1 MTNDSAEHQKAL
13 EGLEKITIIVARFQ
27 IVEQVYLDPQSKTF
41 GKLRESI
48 VDLYSKI
55 FEYQARLANYFGKN
69 TLRRFGI
76 NALQLGGWSE
86 FRVSINDADKI
97 CQDFMAIHT
106 SEMAKHEFQ
115 NVVTLLGEV
124 GKKLDEA
131 QRLHEERRLDAVLS
145 WISDRDAFDDHVT
158 VQSELGDESFTA
170 GQWLI
175 REWQQTSQPVFVLRG
190 GVGTGK
196 SSLVSIL
203 IEHLLFASSSRLAF
217 YYCSRG
223 RDWKSEESRRLDI
236 MCSILLCLLR
246 QLCYTESP
254 LEVRSIMMDEYEGR
268 GQANWTRLRLS
279 EQDLSDIFVDVI
291 EACQGATIIVDA
303 LDECCVYQDLL
314 AFLAKVAERSTHRL
328 RLFLSAREGVHIEST
343 FSKYGVDLIEMRV
356 EDHSQQDIMA
366 YLDFEIFRSQR
377 RSGKVPTDKQAK
389 ELCSLLQER
398 ASGM

>member
-1 MTNDSAEHQKAL
+1 M
-13 EGLEKITIIVARFQ
+13 
-27 IVEQVYLDPQSKTF
+27 EQVYLDPQSKAF

-86 FRVSINDADKI
+86 FQVGINDADKI
-97 CQDFMAIHT
+97 CQDFMAIHD
-106 SEMAKHEFQ
+106 SEMAKQAFQ
-115 NVVTLLGEV
+115 NLVTLLGEV

-131 QRLHEERRLDAVLS
+131 QRLREERRLDAVLS
-145 WISDRDAFDDHVT
+145 WISDRDAFDDHVA
-158 VQSELGDESFTA
+158 VQSELGDEYFTA
-170 GQWLI
+170 GEWLVRGDDI
-175 REWQQTSQPVFVLRG
+175 RKWQQTSQPVFVLRG

-203 IEHLLFASSSRLAF
+203 IEHLLFTSSSRLAF

-254 LEVRSIMMDEYEGR
+254 LEVRSIMVDEYEGR
-268 GQANWTRLRLS
+268 SRANRTRLRLS

-314 AFLAKVAERSTHRL
+314 TFLAKVAKRSTHRL

-343 FSKYGVDLIEMRV
+343 FSEYGVELVEMRV
-356 EDHSQQDIMA
+356 EDHSHQDIMA

-377 RSGKVPTDKQAK
+377 RSGKVPTDEQAK
-389 ELCSLLQER
+389 ELRSLLQER